1 MGQLPIMFFIPGR
14 VAQKSL
20 ASDPVPPALRA
31 FRRLSLRS
39 SLLQARR
46 AGSVRLCSHTRPGLL
61 AHCSPLL
68 AARQLIWKSLKTDR
82 ISVAKLRLGDFHK
95 EERQRAATQTAVARG
110 NMTFGD
116 CLELFKTRLGSYGRS
131 CEIFASSLV
140 GNDFYT

>member
-68 AARQLIWKSLKTDR
+68 AARHFKCMHPQGGLPGAAQPIINLINPR
-82 ISVAKLRLGDFHK
+82 F
-95 EERQRAATQTAVARG
+95 
-110 NMTFGD
+110 
-116 CLELFKTRLGSYGRS
+116 
-131 CEIFASSLV
+131 
-140 GNDFYT
+140 